1 MGGVRAIY
9 AIERRYIGAADL
21 EEFWCIL
28 VDCSYAVRI
37 PCRGSF
43 ESVAQVDENTGS
55 TYYLDTLSVTPV
67 PGRQDN
73 SVYAGIL
80 QAQLAS
86 MGPDDLV
93 IIVEMWGG
101 DLFVMG
107 YGFADNNYT
116 INSYPVFF
124 GGGQY
129 VSGTEKT
136 DANGQ
141 SFTLTSV
148 HPLMAANA
156 LFEDPEGAVDNPST
170 D

>member
-9 AIERRYIGAADL
+9 AIQRSFVGAVNLD
-21 EEFWCIL
+21 EFWTIL
-28 VDCSYAVRI
+28 VDCSNAVRI

-55 TYYLDTLSVTPV
+55 TYYLDTLSVTPE

-73 SVYAGIL
+73 SVAAGIL

-93 IIVEMWGG
+93 IIVEMWGNN
-101 DLFVMG
+101 LFLMG
-107 YGFADNNYT
+107 YGFADKDHT

-156 LFEDPEGAVDNPST
+156 SFEDPNIVNNPST